1 MESNVKNPF
10 FYGGTASGENFC
22 NRVVELRDIKSIVD
36 NSSNVFIFGERRLGK
51 TSLLQKLTSILPDD
65 DYIHIYIDL
74 WACNTEE
81 DAVKVCAI
89 SFTSTLE
96 KSSFRLLKKA
106 KELFSSLSPSITL
119 DSDGNPSLSFSSFSY
134 TKDDPVLEQVLSL
147 PQKIAEKYPEKQIV
161 IIFDEFQQIRSFES
175 DKFERVLRSTIQNH
189 DMVSYLFCGS
199 KKHLINDMFMS
210 RKSPLFRSAAHY
222 PIGVIA
228 LNHWVKFITHQFL
241 ITGKNISTEIISEI
255 FELTSG
261 HPFYTQMLSG
271 VLWEISD
278 STDETDSN
286 KLNDAVEIML
296 NREQYAYMTL
306 WETLTLNVRKMLI
319 AIAKESKLKTPYASD
334 IIKKY
339 GVKSTSTA
347 QKAIQ
352 KLKSEE
358 IIDTDNDGVYYISDR
373 FLSLWIS
380 KKMQNSFY

>member
-1 MESNVKNPF
+1 MKNPF

-22 NRVVELRDIKSIVD
+22 NRSVELQDIKSIVD

-51 TSLLQKLTSILPDD
+51 TSLLQKLISTLSDD

-81 DAVKVCAI
+81 NAVRMCA
-89 SFTSTLE
+89 SAFTGTLE
-96 KSSFRLLKKA
+96 KSSSRLLKKA

-119 DSDGNPSLSFSSFSY
+119 DSDGNPSLSFSSASY
-134 TKDDPVLEQVLSL
+134 QKNDPVLEQVLSL
-147 PQKIAEKYPEKQIV
+147 PQVIAEKYPEKQIV
-161 IIFDEFQQIRSFES
+161 IIFDEFQQIRNFEN
-175 DKFERVLRSTIQNH
+175 DRFERVLRSSIQNH

-222 PIGVIA
+222 PIGTIS
-228 LNHWVKFITHQFL
+228 LNHWNKFITRQFST
-241 ITGKNISTEIISEI
+241 TGRNIEPETISEI
-255 FELTSG
+255 FKLTSG
-261 HPFYTQMLSG
+261 HPFYTQMLSS

-278 STDETDSN
+278 SNDKTESDKLDE
-286 KLNDAVEIML
+286 AVEILL

-306 WETLTLNVRKMLI
+306 WETLALNVRKMLI
-319 AIAKESKLKTPYASD
+319 TIAKESNLKTPYASD
-334 IIKKY
+334 IINKY
-339 GVKSTSTA
+339 GIKSASTA
-347 QKAIQ
+347 QKSIQ

-358 IIDTDNDGVYYISDR
+358 IIDTDNDGVYCISDR
-373 FLSLWIS
+373 FFSLWIS